1 MTKSIRLMLVTI
13 VSALLL
19 VLAGCS
25 ADQNELGSSAKASQ
39 SSTKTESAKAA
50 NASQDSMSK
59 MTIYVP
65 LDNGKGVTPKLFTV
79 DSDKKTI
86 AYAITFLFDEDS
98 RQSYPIFPK
107 GTKVNGVNIKDHIA
121 YIDLSKEFLDKSN
134 IDGLTAQLRLASLVN
149 TATEFDG
156 VEKVQFLVNGKS
168 IDLYGGYDV
177 SEPMKRMEKQIVK

>member
-1 MTKSIRLMLVTI
+1 MTKHVRLIVVAM

-25 ADQNELGSSAKASQ
+25 ADQITPTSTNKATEATA
-39 SSTKTESAKAA
+39 TKESNTTTKQ
-50 NASQDSMSK
+50 SQDSMSK

-79 DSDKKTI
+79 DSDKKTM
-86 AYAITFLFDEDS
+86 AYAITFLLDEDS

-107 GTKVNGVNIKDHIA
+107 GTKVNGVNLKNHTAI
-121 YIDLSKEFLDKSN
+121 IDLSKEFLDKSN
-134 IDGLTAQLRLASLVN
+134 VDGLTAQLRLAALVN

-156 VEKVQFLVNGKS
+156 VTSVQFLVDGKT
-168 IDLYGGYDV
+168 IDVYGGYDV
-177 SEPMKRMEKQIVK
+177 SEPLERMEKQIVK